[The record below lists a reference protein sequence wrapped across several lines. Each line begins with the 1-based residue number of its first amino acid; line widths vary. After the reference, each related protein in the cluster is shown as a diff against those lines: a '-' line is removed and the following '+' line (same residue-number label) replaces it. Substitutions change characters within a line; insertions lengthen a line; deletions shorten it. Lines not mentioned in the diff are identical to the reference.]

1 LPDEEAVI
9 HWGRSLRASSI
20 GTGTASLGIADALIN
35 SGKGFLVFLV
45 LDGGRIVEVN
55 STGF

>member
-1 LPDEEAVI
+1 M
-9 HWGRSLRASSI
+9 